1 MSDDKLLEQNKRE
14 KPMTLLTRSLTTG
27 FIGGLLWSL
36 LGLVMY
42 YFNFSEV
49 APKTF
54 LLRSWLTAEWTDS
67 WLGNV
72 VSILMVG
79 VLSILTAFIYYGL
92 FKKINSMWMASGF
105 GIVLWFIVFYVAQP
119 IFTNVPQLTDL
130 SANTI
135 VSTICLYILYG
146 TFIGYSI
153 AYDYHDTILTEERKH
168 SE

>member
-1 MSDDKLLEQNKRE
+1 MSEDRQLEQNKRE
-14 KPMTLLTRSLTTG
+14 KPMTLVTRSLITG

-36 LGLVMY
+36 LGFVMY
-42 YFNFSEV
+42 YFSFSEV

-54 LLRSWLTAEWTDS
+54 LLRSWLVAEWTDS

-92 FKKINSMWMASGF
+92 FKKINSMWMASAF

-119 IFTNVPQLTDL
+119 IFINVPQLTEL

-135 VSTICLYILYG
+135 ISTLCLFILYG

-153 AYDYHDTILTEERKH
+153 SYDYHDTILTEERKQT
-168 SE
+168 E